1 MRMRSMPRGLM
12 VIGIVLAAAAAV
24 QAFDDTAKPAN
35 NCTVCASMA
44 SCPGMMDGAVKC
56 ESYNIQNGV
65 AMLFT
70 VSDPAKSAEFHQG
83 WDQCK
88 AEMDKAVK
96 MSKSEAQT
104 HLCEMCQGYYN
115 LTHQGAQWD
124 YVKTE
129 NGVLCLL
136 TGKKA
141 KLVTAIQNQAAV
153 CREMMSKKA
162 AACSDTQAP
171 ATVTAEKE
179 GEADPP
185 EKEADPNSP

>member
-12 VIGIVLAAAAAV
+12 VIGIVLAATAVV
-24 QAFDDTAKPAN
+24 QAFEDPAKPAN
-35 NCTVCASMA
+35 NCNVCTSMTA
-44 SCPGMMDGAVKC
+44 CPGMMDGAVKC
-56 ESYNIQNGV
+56 ESYNILNGV

-70 VSDPAKSAEFHQG
+70 VSDPAKAAEFHQG

-88 AEMDKAVK
+88 VEMDKAMK
-96 MSKSEAQT
+96 LSKSEAQS
-104 HLCEMCQGYYN
+104 HLCTMCQGYYN
-115 LTHQGAQWD
+115 LTRVGAQWD

-129 NGVLCLL
+129 SGVLCLL

-141 KLVTAIQNQAAV
+141 KVVTAIQNQAAA

-162 AACSDTQAP
+162 AACTSPETT
-171 ATVTAEKE
+171 TVKAEKE
-179 GEADPP
+179 GVSDPP